1 MKASTLCG
9 LLVLILSSYFPACH
23 GFVTPTHSVALKPPN
38 FNSIHAYPTANYKL
52 TVSHH
57 SRALVAPLHAVPP
70 NISDISP
77 LLLSFNNEVVLKSI
91 ATGLG
96 YLLGAISIVLYTPIA
111 IRVLRT
117 KSADGLAISTWWL
130 KLTSYTCTDVYNI
143 KNGFPISAFSETLV
157 ITVEAVVIL
166 GLVTFYQQRLNVK
179 TFLLAVTYFV
189 VTSWALFAPAGIG
202 PSDSVIAYLQGSAIV
217 VNVFS
222 LLPQLKQNFSRKSSG
237 SYSSVTASLASA
249 GCAIRLFTTVQL
261 ANGDPLLLLNYGV
274 ALALNLSLLLQIIYY
289 ATQKEGKTLSQL
301 YLADVKSTSE

>member
-1 MKASTLCG
+1 MYG
-9 LLVLILSSYFPACH
+9 LLLLILSSYFPACH
-23 GFVTPTHSVALKPPN
+23 GFVTPAHSVAPKPTN
-38 FNSIHAYPTANYKL
+38 FNSIHAYPTENSKL
-52 TVSHH
+52 I
-57 SRALVAPLHAVPP
+57 LLHQGSSISLHLMPP
-70 NISDISP
+70 NIPDASP

-96 YLLGAISIVLYTPIA
+96 YLLGAASILLYTPIA

-166 GLVTFYQQRLNVK
+166 GLVTFYQQRLDVK
-179 TFLLAVTYFV
+179 TFVLAVTYFV
-189 VTSWALFAPAGIG
+189 VTSWVLFAPAGIG

-217 VNVFS
+217 VNVAS

-249 GCAIRLFTTVQL
+249 GCAIRLFTTIEL

-301 YLADVKSTSE
+301 YLADIKSDR

>member
-1 MKASTLCG
+1 MKAATVFWLSVLTLS
-9 LLVLILSSYFPACH
+9 LYFPTCQ
-23 GFVTPTHSVALKPPN
+23 GFVTPTHSAALQPTN
-38 FNSIHAYPTANYKL
+38 FNSIHAYPTFDNNKL
-52 TVSHH
+52 LSQHTGAST
-57 SRALVAPLHAVPP
+57 SLHAFPP
-70 NISDISP
+70 NISDVSP

-96 YLLGAISIVLYTPIA
+96 YLLGGVSILLYTPIA

-166 GLVTFYQQRLNVK
+166 GLVTFYQQRLGVK
-179 TFLLAVTYFV
+179 TFVLAVTYFV
-189 VTSWALFAPAGIG
+189 VTSWALFAPAGVG

-217 VNVFS
+217 VNVAS
-222 LLPQLKQNFSRKSSG
+222 LFPQLKQNFVRKSSG

-249 GCAIRLFTTVQL
+249 GCAIRLFTTIEL

-289 ATQKEGKTLSQL
+289 ATQKEGKTLSEL
-301 YLADVKSTSE
+301 YLADVKSDR